1 MNAGF
6 NQLQNVL
13 KEREE
18 IEVANWNVRKNNN
31 TQEYL
36 DAVYSFRT
44 VEDLRANR
52 DALEQKRLSYGAQID
67 QNLTRG
73 AIDDRLSTLMQQ
85 AQWAQP
91 AERAAPTELK
101 AKLEFSRAKPI
112 PATPI
117 TQSAIDQFFKR

>member
-1 MNAGF
+1 MNAAF

-18 IEVANWNVRKNNN
+18 TEVANWNARKNNN

-85 AQWAQP
+85 AQWAQA
-91 AERAAPTELK
+91 AERATPTELK
-101 AKLEFSRAKPI
+101 SKPEFSRAKPM
-112 PATPI
+112 PAP
-117 TQSAIDQFFKR
+117 QSLSQR

>member
-1 MNAGF
+1 
-6 NQLQNVL
+6 
-13 KEREE
+13 
-18 IEVANWNVRKNNN
+18 
-31 TQEYL
+31 
-36 DAVYSFRT
+36 
-44 VEDLRANR
+44 
-52 DALEQKRLSYGAQID
+52 
-67 QNLTRG
+67 
-73 AIDDRLSTLMQQ
+73 LSTLMQQ